1 MADLLQDA
9 RYALAHAKRRAAEF
23 QGEVAAFLNSN
34 PYAKVIEQNADGT
47 EDLYKIK
54 LVKPMPIG
62 LRGVAFDTVNSLRA
76 ALDQAGFAA
85 ARAAGNDGRDTHF
98 PFRENISEM
107 QGTIKQH
114 ARGEGRSKDIPAE
127 IFAVM
132 VAFQPYKGGN
142 DLLWALNKLCN
153 TQKHEIVVPMA
164 LRNAGGVV
172 NRVIVEGGPAAFGIP
187 AQWDS
192 AKQEMILVRVARGV
206 PRSVDIQ
213 VDTFIAIGKVDG
225 VEGQPA
231 IGILNGLTGVV
242 ERITSAIEAEAT
254 RIGLTA

>member
-1 MADLLQDA
+1 MPFRDSK
-9 RYALAHAKRRAAEF
+9 YTLAHAKRRLAEF
-23 QGEVAAFLNSN
+23 EGEVAAFLNSN

-62 LRGVAFDTVNSLRA
+62 LPGVAFDTVNNLRA

-85 ARAAGNDGRDTHF
+85 ARAAGNNGREAHF
-98 PFRENISEM
+98 PFRENSTEM
-107 QGTIKQH
+107 QGTIRQH
-114 ARGEGRSKDIPAE
+114 AGGKGPSKDIPAE
-127 IFAVM
+127 IFTLM

-153 TQKHEIVVPMA
+153 TQKHKIVVPMA
-164 LRNAGGVV
+164 IANAGALFK
-172 NRVIVEGGPAAFGIP
+172 RVIFERGPASIMIP
-187 AQWDS
+187 RWDS
-192 AKQEMILVRVARGV
+192 AKQEMILVRIARGV
-206 PRSVDIQ
+206 PRSIDIE

-231 IGILNGLTGVV
+231 IGILNGLAGVV
-242 ERITSAIEAEAT
+242 ERIIMAIEAESR
-254 RIGLTA
+254 RIGHIA